1 ANLLNEAALLAARRN
16 DTKIYYNDISEA
28 VFKVTIGPEK
38 KSRVINEEERR
49 LTAYHESGHAI
60 VLREVSTTDRVERV
74 SIIPAGGAGGYTA
87 FKPNEDMYF
96 KTRSQLLDEIK
107 MALGGRAAEDIKLG
121 EISTGASQDLK
132 KSNQIARSMVT
143 KYGMSQRL
151 GNFVT
156 DDDEEVFVGRDY
168 GHVTNYSDALQS
180 AIDEEIA
187 RILDESY
194 RETKQILVDNE
205 ALLEALAQRLLEIEK
220 VESDEFEILYQE
232 YAVDPKPLP
241 GEATSKVA
249 LTPDDDEPLDP
260 PDVDGDDR

>member
-1 ANLLNEAALLAARRN
+1 
-16 DTKIYYNDISEA
+16 
-28 VFKVTIGPEK
+28 
-38 KSRVINEEERR
+38 
-49 LTAYHESGHAI
+49 
-60 VLREVSTTDRVERV
+60 
-74 SIIPAGGAGGYTA
+74 
-87 FKPNEDMYF
+87 
-96 KTRSQLLDEIK
+96 
-107 MALGGRAAEDIKLG
+107 
-121 EISTGASQDLK
+121 
-132 KSNQIARSMVT
+132 MVT
-143 KYGMSQRL
+143 KYGMSERL
-151 GNFVT
+151 GNFVST
-156 DDDEEVFVGRDY
+156 DDKEIFVGRDY
-168 GHVTNYSDALQS
+168 GHVQNHSDAMQS